1 LKMNRRMAV
10 ARSNVTLL
18 SLSAGS
24 LSIADHRRR
33 K

>member
-1 LKMNRRMAV
+1 MNIRMGV
-10 ARSNVTLL
+10 PGSNVTLL